1 MHVLYL
7 LLGWVET
14 HTSHH
19 VRNCFKR
26 HFAIK
31 LSCLSRMLILRP
43 DLRVIKEVFEITHN
57 LPIGAPL
64 KQLWEWI
71 LIGIST
77 KTFCKNRKI
86 DLPHINTKI
95 IPSGRKKHLAINQ
108 TTNTRDFGRM
118 RNQPHRIVR
127 ITIKW
132 KFNYPNNLLFR
143 SIGQVLILIVVFLI
157 GWVEDQKLVDLA
169 AVGWT

>member
-1 MHVLYL
+1 LHVLYL
-7 LLGWVET
+7 FLGRVET

-31 LSCLSRMLILRP
+31 LSCLRCMLILRP

-57 LPIGAPL
+57 LPIGTPL
-64 KQLWEWI
+64 KQLREWI

-77 KTFCKNRKI
+77 ETFRENRKI

-95 IPSGRKKHLAINQ
+95 ISSGRKKHLAIDQ
-108 TTNTRDFGRM
+108 TTNTSDFRRM

-132 KFNYPNNLLFR
+132 KFDYPDDFLFR
-143 SIGQVLILIVVFLI
+143 GIG
-157 GWVEDQKLVDLA
+157 
-169 AVGWT
+169 